1 MSSKEPYLQ
10 WQKSSYEALF
20 LVPICII
27 VGSTYFVTIL
37 LTIIRLVSWKK
48 EWKAI
53 AKLKEADRKVIAYML
68 ETFFN
73 MLHHREAIQSLNPP
87 TVSKEPGEELKD
99 KSLSTDQSSS
109 TSTEKTRS
117 TELSTP
123 YVEYEIV
130 HSTSPG
136 HVITTEHIL
145 SSKWAMTLLSWY
157 VASVASLALVVF
169 WDQFIV
175 EQITASIYESKNSD
189 CYILDTDGRY
199 TLVNISDDE
208 PIAVDI
214 CYSLSLDFPKAIAE
228 VAGILFLSSNGF
240 AFLTFLMLLVVDGIE
255 TPLHRLVSCAALAA
269 MEYGAIGFLLYS
281 FGVHYLLRGE
291 EDSIN
296 LFIEEFLM
304 GFTLV
309 MGATTPW
316 LLLRWASKRWVRKR
330 DRAINSYVQLKASNR
345 IGSDSHES
353 TAL

>member
-27 VGSTYFVTIL
+27 VGSTYFVTII
-37 LTIIRLVSWKK
+37 LTIIRLVSWKR

-99 KSLSTDQSSS
+99 KSLSTDQSSY

-136 HVITTEHIL
+136 HVIMHHGAHPEQQMGHDTAQL
-145 SSKWAMTLLSWY
+145 
-157 VASVASLALVVF
+157 
-169 WDQFIV
+169 FIV

-240 AFLTFLMLLVVDGIE
+240 AFLTFLMLLVVDGVE

-269 MEYGAIGFLLYS
+269 MEYGAIGLLLYS
-281 FGVHYLLRGE
+281 FGVHYLLRDE

-304 GFTLV
+304 GLHLSWEQPRL
-309 MGATTPW
+309 GYCCDGRRSAG
-316 LLLRWASKRWVRKR
+316 LE
-330 DRAINSYVQLKASNR
+330 NE
-345 IGSDSHES
+345 IGPS
-353 TAL
+353 TATCN

>member
-199 TLVNISDDE
+199 T
-208 PIAVDI
+208 P
-214 CYSLSLDFPKAIAE
+214 
-228 VAGILFLSSNGF
+228 
-240 AFLTFLMLLVVDGIE
+240 
-255 TPLHRLVSCAALAA
+255 
-269 MEYGAIGFLLYS
+269 
-281 FGVHYLLRGE
+281 
-291 EDSIN
+291 
-296 LFIEEFLM
+296 
-304 GFTLV
+304 
-309 MGATTPW
+309 
-316 LLLRWASKRWVRKR
+316 
-330 DRAINSYVQLKASNR
+330 
-345 IGSDSHES
+345 
-353 TAL
+353 